1 MWQDDFSAVANE
13 IASLEAIGLADV
25 FVEEG
30 YSFDAIRRLGYLSA
44 RTSSARLISG
54 ILPIYSRTPSLTAMS
69 AAGLDYVSGGRFV
82 LGLGTSG
89 PQVIEGFHGV
99 PYDAPL
105 QRTREVIEICRSV
118 WRREPV
124 SYAGQHYTLP
134 LPADQGMGV
143 GKPLKMIN
151 RPLRADI
158 PISIASIGPRNVS
171 LTAEIANAWQPIF
184 LYPDKVRDVWGSSL
198 DAGFAKRDAALG
210 PMEIYTSVPTY
221 IGDDWA
227 DVIDGE
233 RPHIALYV
241 GGMGA
246 RGKNYYN
253 ELACRYG
260 FEAEAAVIQDLYLAG
275 RKEEAAAAVPVEL
288 LRATTL
294 IGPRSYVAER
304 LSAYREAG
312 VTTVLAMPMVRTVP
326 GRRAAVEGLLD
337 LAR

>member
-1 MWQDDFSAVANE
+1 MWQDDFSAVADE

-30 YSFDAIRRLGYLSA
+30 YSFDAISRLGYLAA

-89 PQVIEGFHGV
+89 SQVIEGFHGV

-134 LPADQGMGV
+134 LPADQGVGV

-171 LTAEIANAWQPIF
+171 LTAELANAWQPIF

-275 RKEEAAAAVPVEL
+275 RKEEAAAAVPLEL

-326 GRRAAVEGLLD
+326 GRRTAVEGLLD
-337 LAR
+337 LAG

>member
-1 MWQDDFSAVANE
+1 
-13 IASLEAIGLADV
+13 
-25 FVEEG
+25 
-30 YSFDAIRRLGYLSA
+30 
-44 RTSSARLISG
+44 
-54 ILPIYSRTPSLTAMS
+54 
-69 AAGLDYVSGGRFV
+69 
-82 LGLGTSG
+82 
-89 PQVIEGFHGV
+89 
-99 PYDAPL
+99 
-105 QRTREVIEICRSV
+105 V

-158 PISIASIGPRNVS
+158 PISIAAIGPRNVEQ
-171 LTAEIANAWQPIF
+171 TAEIANAWQPIF
-184 LYPDKVRDVWGSSL
+184 LFPDKISSVWGASL
-198 DAGFAKRDAALG
+198 AAGYARRDPVLG

-227 DVIDGE
+227 DVIDAE

-260 FEAEAAVIQDLYLAG
+260 FEAEAKLIQDLYLDG
-275 RKEEAAAAVPVEL
+275 RKDEAAAAVPEAL

-294 IGPRSYVAER
+294 IGPRAYVAER
-304 LSAYREAG
+304 LAAYREGG
-312 VTTVLAMPMVRTVP
+312 VTTVLAMPMIRSVE
-326 GRRAAVEGLLD
+326 GRRAAVEGLLS
-337 LAR
+337 LV